1 MKQQEAKLNPMLR
14 PLLRILTRRVVRAVC
29 RVRTYLYWGEPGS
42 TLLQRPRFRMHSQTQ
57 VITPGC
63 DTKAH
68 DMTVR
73 DKMERDMTVRDKM
86 ENDTTARRRPGSF
99 SQSP

>member
-1 MKQQEAKLNPMLR
+1 
-14 PLLRILTRRVVRAVC
+14 
-29 RVRTYLYWGEPGS
+29 
-42 TLLQRPRFRMHSQTQ
+42 MHSQTQ